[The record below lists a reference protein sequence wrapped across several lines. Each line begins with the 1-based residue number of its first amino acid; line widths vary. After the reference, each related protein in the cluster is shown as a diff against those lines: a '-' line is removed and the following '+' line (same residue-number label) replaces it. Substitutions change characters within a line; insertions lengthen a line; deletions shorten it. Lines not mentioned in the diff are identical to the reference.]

1 MTNDEVFELYS
12 TLFKD
17 DSVRSGPYKYGWYG
31 FDIENVDGLW
41 HLSHTVITYSYDSGP
56 DCELVELGESPHLD
70 KVLAQAAHCIL
81 SQKLENIGRQ
91 IGEREEA
98 DRGVLS
104 HVMEEDQEIPF

>member
-17 DSVRSGPYKYGWYG
+17 DSVRSGPYKYEWYG

-41 HLSHTVITYSYDSGP
+41 HLSHTVTTYNWDNGP
-56 DCELVELGESPHLD
+56 DYELVELAESPQLH
-70 KVLAQAAHCIL
+70 KVLAQAAQYIL
-81 SQKLENIGRQ
+81 NQKLENIESQ

-98 DRGVLS
+98 DQGILS
-104 HVMEEDQEIPF
+104 QVMEEPEEIPF